1 MNEPKVYT
9 AADIERYH
17 RGEMTPAEMHRLEAA
32 ALDYPMLADALEGYL
47 HTATASSDLLFLQE
61 KLRQRM
67 GEQEKKGAA
76 IFRLPWLRIAALF
89 LIVAG
94 GGWLIFKSASNKG
107 NDLAN
112 SSSRKES
119 APVQA
124 IDSTSTVMQIPP
136 AALSVD
142 SNTLNK
148 DVATTR
154 TSVPLR
160 NQTGPAT
167 TPSHLAKGKTGS
179 AAGTAT
185 IRKAEEN
192 EQEAEAAT
200 LTSTQPAAA
209 PAVRAANDTV
219 KRDVAMKKEDAQLN
233 EVVVSGAKAERRR
246 ATLQVDT
253 ASPVDG
259 WPAFDAYLTKNRKT
273 PAEWK
278 TKASANGDVELT
290 FEVDSNGNPV
300 TIKVKNS
307 LCAACDAEAI
317 RLLKEGPKWKGKK
330 GMIKISFSPPD

>member
-1 MNEPKVYT
+1 MNESKVYT

-17 RGEMTPAEMHRLEAA
+17 CGEMTPAEMHRLESA
-32 ALDYPMLADALEGYL
+32 ALDDPMLADALEGYL
-47 HTATASSDLLFLQE
+47 HTANASSDLIILQE

-94 GGWLIFKSASNKG
+94 GGWFIFKSASNKS
-107 NDLAN
+107 NDLAE

-124 IDSTSTVMQIPP
+124 TDSTSTAMQIPP
-136 AALSVD
+136 AAFSVD
-142 SNTLNK
+142 SNTLSK

-154 TSVPLR
+154 TAAPLR

-167 TPSHLAKGKTGS
+167 KPSHIAKSKTGS

-185 IRKAEEN
+185 MRKAEEK

-200 LTSTQPAAA
+200 LSSTQPAAA
-209 PAVRAANDTV
+209 PAHRAANDTV
-219 KRDVAMKKEDAQLN
+219 KRDVAMKKEDEQLS
-233 EVVVSGAKAERRR
+233 EVVVTGATTRRR
-246 ATLQVDT
+246 QAAAQVDT
-253 ASPVDG
+253 ASPVEG

-273 PAEWK
+273 PPEWK

-290 FEVDSNGNPV
+290 FNVDSNGNPV
-300 TIKVKNS
+300 LIKVKNS

-317 RLLKEGPKWKGKK
+317 RLLKEGPKWRGKK
-330 GMIKISFSPPD
+330 GTVKVSFPF